1 MGVNLTVGM
10 GEIHIVRG
18 VGNVLTALGLGS
30 CIAVCLYDPLTRVA
44 GMAHVVLPRSQAD
57 KAGELPGKFADLA
70 VPTMVRQMVEQGASA
85 SRLKAAIAGG
95 AQLFQFGVSNSLD
108 VGARNAEAVVAALR
122 AAGIPLIAKDVGGNV
137 GRTLRMTSD
146 NGLVVVR
153 TIGGAER
160 ELAKLGS
167 ILASSG
173 VAA

>member
-1 MGVNLTVGM
+1 MGSNLTVGM
-10 GEIHIVRG
+10 GEIHVVRG

-30 CIAVCLYDPLTRVA
+30 CIGVCLYDPLTRVA
-44 GMAHVVLPRSQAD
+44 GMVHVVLPKSQAD
-57 KAGELPGKFADLA
+57 KAGELPGKFADTA
-70 VPTMVRQMVEQGASA
+70 IPTIVQRMVEQGASV

-122 AAGIPLIAKDVGGNV
+122 EAGIYLQAKDVGGNV
-137 GRTLRMTSD
+137 GRTLRLVSD

-153 TIGGAER
+153 AIGGAER
-160 ELAKLGS
+160 ELVVLGN
-167 ILASSG
+167 ILTSSG

>member
-1 MGVNLTVGM
+1 MGVQLTVGM
-10 GEIHIVRG
+10 GEIQVVRG
-18 VGNVLTALGLGS
+18 AGNVLTALGLGS
-30 CIAVCLYDPLTRVA
+30 CIGVCLYDPLVRVA
-44 GMAHVVLPRSQAD
+44 GMVHVVLPQSQAD
-57 KAGELPGKFADLA
+57 KIGELPGKFADTAIPATVQRMLE
-70 VPTMVRQMVEQGASA
+70 MGASA

-95 AQLFQFGVSNSLD
+95 AQLFQFGSSTTLD

-122 AAGIPLIAKDVGGNV
+122 QAGIPLLAKDVGGSV
-137 GRTLRMTSD
+137 GRTLRLISD

-160 ELAKLGS
+160 ELATLGS

>member
-10 GEIHIVRG
+10 GEIQVVRG
-18 VGNVLTALGLGS
+18 AGNVLTALGLGS
-30 CIAVCLYDPLTRVA
+30 CLGVCLYDPLTRVA
-44 GMAHVVLPRSQAD
+44 GMVHVVLPQSQAS
-57 KAGELPGKFADLA
+57 KAGDLPGKFADTA
-70 VPTMVRQMVEQGASA
+70 IPAIVQRMVEQGASA

-108 VGARNAEAVVAALR
+108 VGARNAEAVVKALR
-122 AAGIPLIAKDVGGNV
+122 EAGIPLQAKDVGGSA
-137 GRTLRMTSD
+137 GRTLRLISD
-146 NGLVVVR
+146 NGLIVVR

-160 ELAKLGS
+160 ELAVLGN

>member
-10 GEIHIVRG
+10 GEIQVVRG
-18 VGNVLTALGLGS
+18 AGSVLTALGLGS
-30 CIAVCLYDPLTRVA
+30 CIGICLYDPLTRVA
-44 GMAHVVLPRSQAD
+44 GMVHVVLPKSQAS
-57 KAGELPGKFADLA
+57 KAEELPGKFGDTAIPA
-70 VPTMVRQMVEQGASA
+70 TVQRMVEQGASV

-108 VGARNAEAVVAALR
+108 VGARNAEAVVIALR
-122 AAGIPLIAKDVGGNV
+122 EAGIPLQAKDVGGSA
-137 GRTLRMTSD
+137 GRTLRFISD

-160 ELAKLGS
+160 ELAVLGN